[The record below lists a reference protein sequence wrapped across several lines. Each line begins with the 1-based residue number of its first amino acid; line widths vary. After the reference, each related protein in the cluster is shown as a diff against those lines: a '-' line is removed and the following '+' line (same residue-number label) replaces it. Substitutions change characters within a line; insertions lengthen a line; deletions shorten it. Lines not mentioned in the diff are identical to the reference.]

1 VSDGA
6 KKGPQKRDLEGTWS
20 LVWSIFPG
28 KFVEMTQ
35 TAVHRLRHNQ
45 RESRQSEYHIVSA
58 TPESVC
64 TELGFCEIGLWD
76 WNSSFSRT

>member
-1 VSDGA
+1 
-6 KKGPQKRDLEGTWS
+6 

-58 TPESVC
+58 TSESVC

>member
-1 VSDGA
+1 
-6 KKGPQKRDLEGTWS
+6 
-20 LVWSIFPG
+20 
-28 KFVEMTQ
+28 
-35 TAVHRLRHNQ
+35 LRHNQ